1 MGHESWTSTAR
12 ALVAIAVMIVAAAES
27 SAADVTVLRCGLLI
41 EPGKPEPRRN
51 IQVLVRG
58 DRIERVGPQIEIPA
72 DATSIDLEDETCL
85 PGLIDLHTHLMI
97 TMDRTVTQNFLER
110 SSAEKALLAIENA
123 RTMLELG
130 FTTILSAFPTESE
143 AVQNF

>member
-1 MGHESWTSTAR
+1 
-12 ALVAIAVMIVAAAES
+12 
-27 SAADVTVLRCGLLI
+27 
-41 EPGKPEPRRN
+41 
-51 IQVLVRG
+51 
-58 DRIERVGPQIEIPA
+58 
-72 DATSIDLEDETCL
+72 
-85 PGLIDLHTHLMI
+85 MI

-110 SSAEKALLAIENA
+110 SSAEKA

>member
-58 DRIERVGPQIEIPA
+58 DRIERVGPQIVIPA

-110 SSAEKALLAIENA
+110 SSAEKA